1 MKLKVTL
8 SLKEYDMFFS
18 LIRRAAAVAK
28 FVEINRLSADNE
40 YKENV
45 IRYLAEGR
53 AFNLEARDGTRVSP
67 IKTAEPV
74 GNQNVPSNST
84 VNSRAA

>member
-1 MKLKVTL
+1 
-8 SLKEYDMFFS
+8 MFFS

-28 FVEINRLSADNE
+28 FVEINRLSVDNV

-45 IRYLAEGR
+45 IQYLAEGR
-53 AFNLEARDGTRVSP
+53 AFDLEARDGAHVSS
-67 IKTAEPV
+67 IKTAEAV